1 MAKACKVVNASVL
14 SRCILLAGGLL
25 THDLGVLAFSAERQE
40 DDLANSSAWKLS
52 YCLLLGQMLYHA
64 RRLNPERIKYK
75 QFLRLFD
82 TAQGITTDR
91 SKPTSF
97 LFWNSVHKRLRHEYI
112 ALDRSAQSAD
122 ARHFVDSGTDHRE
135 VKPFATTSIAVE
147 HVSKVEANIDLRRR
161 QMVACTALVELANLL
176 VQERI

>member
-1 MAKACKVVNASVL
+1 MPQFLAQMYPSCQQLPLILSV
-14 SRCILLAGGLL
+14 AA
-25 THDLGVLAFSAERQE
+25 LAFSTERQE

-112 ALDRSAQSAD
+112 ALDRFGAE
-122 ARHFVDSGTDHRE
+122 RRC
-135 VKPFATTSIAVE
+135 
-147 HVSKVEANIDLRRR
+147 EALR
-161 QMVACTALVELANLL
+161 
-176 VQERI
+176 